1 LDKFIISLFY
11 REIHMGKSEIYPQD
25 IQIYFINND
34 TIIIPL
40 KKFSVEVIN
49 EDITDE
55 SVDAIVNALIHIFII
70 EEV

>member
-1 LDKFIISLFY
+1 
-11 REIHMGKSEIYPQD
+11 MGKSEIYPQD

-70 EEV
+70 KEV

>member
-1 LDKFIISLFY
+1 
-11 REIHMGKSEIYPQD
+11 MGKSEIHPQD

>member
-1 LDKFIISLFY
+1 
-11 REIHMGKSEIYPQD
+11 MGKSEIYPQD

>member
-1 LDKFIISLFY
+1 
-11 REIHMGKSEIYPQD
+11 MGKSEIYPQD

-49 EDITDE
+49 EDISEE

>member
-1 LDKFIISLFY
+1 
-11 REIHMGKSEIYPQD
+11 MGKSEIYPQD

-49 EDITDE
+49 EDITEE